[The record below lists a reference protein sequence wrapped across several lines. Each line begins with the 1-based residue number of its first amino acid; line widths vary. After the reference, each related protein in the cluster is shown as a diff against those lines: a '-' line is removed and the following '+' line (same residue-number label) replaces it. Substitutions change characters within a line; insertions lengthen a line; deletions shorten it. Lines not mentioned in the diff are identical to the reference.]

1 MPDLMFL
8 INSLLD
14 IGVVAFLVVMNAA
27 LWPISSF
34 ILPKIKSKTAQV
46 YFHLIYGVFLSVVLF
61 KQQIIYPIAFAVI
74 SYFVIDK
81 GPVIGCSFALFFN
94 TLTNL
99 IYKLQD
105 TNTWEFEVTCM
116 TMIQFQRICS
126 TSFNIAH
133 GKQETFKRPF
143 YKPFA
148 MKQKPSFLFWF
159 AYLFTPIGA
168 FSGPT
173 FEYNLFDYILDCGN
187 RPKIASNSRSRK
199 MAIRRWLEG
208 ILFSVFNVL
217 FMSSVGIGF
226 YSQPFFLKSPT
237 FVRLLLMLVCT
248 CGQACRYFP
257 AWSTIEASIYE
268 LGLGESELINDFYD
282 VSNMSIFDLLASNSV
297 GIWLQRWNHSS
308 HIFFKR
314 YLFYPL
320 YDNNYGYAIAHHS
333 VFIASA
339 LWHGFEPVYFLVLPE
354 MICSTIADDLILQY
368 LPYEKMP
375 IWLKPIYHFWI
386 ILCMFNT
393 TSTWWY
399 RTYDSFFFVRRSVK
413 YLGTIIIFTVFII
426 MFALSLIKPPKKRPR
441 KKKEVKVEENTEA
454 KKTQ

>member
-1 MPDLMFL
+1 MLDDI
-8 INSLLD
+8 INSLRE
-14 IGVVAFLVVMNAA
+14 IGVVAFLVFMNVA
-27 LWPISSF
+27 LWPITSI
-34 ILPKIKSKTAQV
+34 ILTRIKSRKVQLC
-46 YFHLIYGVFLSVVLF
+46 FHLLYGIFLSVVLF
-61 KQQIIYPIAFAVI
+61 RQQIIYPIGFAVL

-81 GPVIGCSFALFFN
+81 GPFIGCLFALIFN
-94 TLTNL
+94 TGTNL

-116 TMIQFQRICS
+116 TMIQFQRVCS

-133 GKQETFKRPF
+133 GKEDSFKRPF
-143 YKPFA
+143 YKPLA
-148 MKQKPSFLFWF
+148 MKQKPPFLHWF

-173 FEYNLFDYILDCGN
+173 FEYILFEYILDVGN

-208 ILFSVFNVL
+208 ILFSIFNVF
-217 FMSSVGIGF
+217 FMKKVGIEF
-226 YSQPFFLKSPT
+226 YSQPFFLNSPT

-268 LGLGESELINDFYD
+268 FGLGESGLVNDFYD
-282 VSNMSIFDLLASNSV
+282 VSNMSMFDLLTSNSI

-320 YDNNYGYAIAHHS
+320 YDNHYGYAIAHHS

-354 MICSTIADDLILQY
+354 MICSTVADDLILQY

-399 RTYDSFFFVRRSVK
+399 RTYDSFFFVRKSVK
-413 YLGTIIIFTVFII
+413 YLGTIIIFAVFFI
-426 MFALSLIKPPKKRPR
+426 MMILSFIKPPKKRTR
-441 KKKEVKVEENTEA
+441 AKKEVKVDENKES
-454 KKTQ
+454 KKDQ